1 MLTTWITLSW
11 VTLDL
16 LIENKYLGQ
25 VLASSVAN
33 CGGFESN
40 STEPEQAEAEAI
52 LLGSRRNGECRV
64 VWVMAKAWHVVTP
77 TVSQSVQKSGP
88 KLEGV

>member
-40 STEPEQAEAEAI
+40 STEPEQAEPEAI
-52 LLGSRRNGECRV
+52 LLSISAEV
-64 VWVMAKAWHVVTP
+64 
-77 TVSQSVQKSGP
+77 
-88 KLEGV
+88 